1 MASPGQLSFA
11 RAASKK
17 IDSEVYMLLYEC
29 DNGQKLKEKS
39 NECILGVEAEN
50 IGVKAARREIT
61 FFSQWNEDEA
71 VDWLAV
77 HFCSER
83 CKQDYTSR
91 LFGDTPASGVVSETA
106 VVPLKKRG
114 MRLVPADM
122 PAAKARNRRRAT
134 RHKSIAKRP
143 KSA

>member
-1 MASPGQLSFA
+1 
-11 RAASKK
+11 
-17 IDSEVYMLLYEC
+17 MLRYEC
-29 DNGQKLKEKS
+29 DNCHNLKGMEDIW
-39 NECILGVEAEN
+39 ILGFAAEN

-61 FFSQWNEDEA
+61 FLSDWDEEKA

-91 LFGDTPASGVVSETA
+91 LFGDTPVAGVLAETT
-106 VVPLKKRG
+106 VLPVKKRTVRVMPERKVSTTVRRKKSG
-114 MRLVPADM
+114 PASRRKN
-122 PAAKARNRRRAT
+122 ASRRR
-134 RHKSIAKRP
+134 

>member
-17 IDSEVYMLLYEC
+17 IDSEVNMLRYEC
-29 DNGQKLKEKS
+29 DNCQKLKEKS
-39 NECILGVEAEN
+39 QEWILGFAAEN
-50 IGVKAARREIT
+50 IGAKAARREIT

-83 CKQDYTSR
+83 CKEDYTSR
-91 LFGDTPASGVVSETA
+91 LVGDDPPHGLVSETPG
-106 VVPLKKRG
+106 VP
-114 MRLVPADM
+114 P
-122 PAAKARNRRRAT
+122 
-134 RHKSIAKRP
+134 KRP
-143 KSA
+143 GK

>member
-1 MASPGQLSFA
+1 MAPRGQLSFT
-11 RAASKK
+11 RAASKS
-17 IDSEVYMLLYEC
+17 IDSEVYMLRYEC
-29 DNGQKLKEKS
+29 DNCQKLKEK
-39 NECILGVEAEN
+39 NQEWILGFAAEN

-114 MRLVPADM
+114 MRLMPADR
-122 PAAKARNRRRAT
+122 PAAAARNRRRAT
-134 RHKSIAKRP
+134 RHKSTSKRP

>member
-1 MASPGQLSFA
+1 
-11 RAASKK
+11 
-17 IDSEVYMLLYEC
+17 MLRYEC
-29 DNGQKLKEKS
+29 DNCQKLKGK
-39 NECILGVEAEN
+39 NEEWILGFAAEN

-83 CKQDYTSR
+83 CNQDYTSR

-122 PAAKARNRRRAT
+122 PAAKARNRRRAA
-134 RHKSIAKRP
+134 RHKNTSNRP